1 MASEDS
7 SVFEDPEGF
16 DGINAIEDSSD
27 SSRYDYANVV
37 VREERK
43 GENLDLCISEE
54 SLDSFREGQNKLFKQ
69 FNDIQRNQGP
79 MQGQESRNIQL
90 NEKFRSRGD
99 DRLISEVNDK
109 EVYEFGTR
117 ERQ

>member
-16 DGINAIEDSSD
+16 DVIQAMEDSSD
-27 SSRYDYANVV
+27 SSRYDYANIV

-54 SLDSFREGQNKLFKQ
+54 SLDSFREGQHKLIKQ
-69 FNDIQRNQGP
+69 FN
-79 MQGQESRNIQL
+79 S
-90 NEKFRSRGD
+90 
-99 DRLISEVNDK
+99 V
-109 EVYEFGTR
+109 
-117 ERQ
+117 

>member
-16 DGINAIEDSSD
+16 DVIQAIEDSSD
-27 SSRYDYANVV
+27 SSRYDYANIV

-54 SLDSFREGQNKLFKQ
+54 SLDSFREGQNQLIKQ
-69 FNDIQRNQGP
+69 FN
-79 MQGQESRNIQL
+79 S
-90 NEKFRSRGD
+90 
-99 DRLISEVNDK
+99 V
-109 EVYEFGTR
+109 
-117 ERQ
+117 